1 MGEALLNKGLAALG
15 ITVSPQQE
23 EALLLYLREL
33 LRWNKRVNLTSIT
46 DEDQAVEKHLVDSLT
61 LLPYLEGVHSLLDIG
76 SGGGFP
82 SLPVK
87 IARPNLEVVS
97 VDAVRKKILF
107 QRHIARLLG
116 LKSFTAV
123 HARVEDLAGQRE
135 MDRRFSMITSRA
147 LSDLETFVDWARPF
161 AGPGSVL
168 VAMKGRGAEQE
179 LEAARRSLE
188 EQGVRLRDVDRIE
201 LPFSAS
207 RRSLLFFEIA

>member
-1 MGEALLNKGLAALG
+1 
-15 ITVSPQQE
+15 
-23 EALLLYLREL
+23 
-33 LRWNKRVNLTSIT
+33 
-46 DEDQAVEKHLVDSLT
+46 
-61 LLPYLEGVHSLLDIG
+61 
-76 SGGGFP
+76 
-82 SLPVK
+82 
-87 IARPNLEVVS
+87 
-97 VDAVRKKILF
+97 
-107 QRHIARLLG
+107 
-116 LKSFTAV
+116 
-123 HARVEDLAGQRE
+123 
-135 MDRRFSMITSRA
+135 MITSRA